1 MARVHLD
8 PITRIEGHLAIE
20 IEVQNGRVTDAWSK
34 GDMFRGFETILRV
47 DPVDAN
53 QITQRICGVCPVSH
67 GLASSKCLD
76 DAFNIRP
83 NKNGR
88 IMRNLVLSANYLQS
102 HVIHFYHLCALDYV
116 DITSILEYNG
126 GDDKL
131 VSVREWVK
139 QEVKLKTG
147 RPDAV
152 TAAAPFLPRYEG
164 NNFYIKDKDLNWAA
178 IAHYL
183 QAFDIRMKAHKMVAS
198 FGGRAP
204 HLIGL
209 VPGGVTQVPTRAVI
223 REFKKNLREVE
234 KFVNDIYINDVIA
247 VARGYSDYF
256 GYGKFMNQL
265 SFGVFEEDDTLN
277 TFTLQRGAYL
287 NGAVEQLNTALIKEQ
302 VRYSRYSSGSNL
314 HPLRGDTEPN
324 PHKGGAYTWLKA
336 PRYKDQPM
344 EVGPLARVAVSYLSG
359 NNAVKSE
366 VDALLKMFNADI
378 TAVFSVLGRHAARA
392 IEAKLLCQQMWR
404 WLDELEVGGSPRNS
418 YDIPDQGEGEGLT
431 EAPRGAL
438 GHWIVVRDKKIENYQ
453 PAGGAHHMVLRS
465 PGRPGRS
472 RPRGAGPDRHTDH
485 RCEQSPRGGTCGT
498 LL

>member
-1 MARVHLD
+1 MPGARATCSAD
-8 PITRIEGHLAIE
+8 SR
-20 IEVQNGRVTDAWSK
+20 K
-34 GDMFRGFETILRV
+34 ILRGRN
-47 DPVDAN
+47 PVDAN

-302 VRYSRYSSGSNL
+302 VRYSRYSSGFKS
-314 HPLRGDTEPN
+314 PSAQGRYRAEP
-324 PHKGGAYTWLKA
+324 
-336 PRYKDQPM
+336 QQ
-344 EVGPLARVAVSYLSG
+344 
-359 NNAVKSE
+359 
-366 VDALLKMFNADI
+366 
-378 TAVFSVLGRHAARA
+378 GRR
-392 IEAKLLCQQMWR
+392 L
-404 WLDELEVGGSPRNS
+404 
-418 YDIPDQGEGEGLT
+418 
-431 EAPRGAL
+431 
-438 GHWIVVRDKKIENYQ
+438 
-453 PAGGAHHMVLRS
+453 HMVEGPEVQGPAHGSGPPRT
-465 PGRPGRS
+465 RCRRATS
-472 RPRGAGPDRHTDH
+472 R
-485 RCEQSPRGGTCGT
+485 GTT
-498 LL
+498 R